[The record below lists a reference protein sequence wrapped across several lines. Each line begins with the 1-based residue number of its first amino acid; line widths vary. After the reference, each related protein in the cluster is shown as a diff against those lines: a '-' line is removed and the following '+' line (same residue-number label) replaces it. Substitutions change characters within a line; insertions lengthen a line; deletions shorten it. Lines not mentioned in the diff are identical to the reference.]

1 MEEEL
6 ITKVM
11 HEVMKRVGNGN
22 GATAVAEV
30 EEVKAS
36 PLSHIPAE
44 LVQLTEFVG
53 VGMGDTQGIVI
64 ANLDPMIHKLIGFD
78 PKYRSIGVIGGRTGA
93 GPHLMA
99 ADEAIK
105 ATNTEIIMVEMPRDT
120 KGGAGHGN
128 LIVFGAEDVSDAR
141 RAVEVTL
148 ETLPKYFGDVY
159 ANDQGYTENQYTARA
174 SKVLKYALGAPEGRA
189 FGLIL
194 GAPAVIGMLMID
206 TAVKAAD
213 VEVLGFA
220 SPKKGTSLT
229 NEVFHLGHRRLW
241 RSSSGRY
248 CWTRSGQQAA
258 WRLGTATEVRYRQSV
273 HLREQFNGKKTKTL
287 RSTR

>member
-6 ITKVM
+6 ISKVM
-11 HEVMKRVGNGN
+11 HEVMKRVGNGSTT
-22 GATAVAEV
+22 TAVVDVV
-30 EEVKAS
+30 EEVKA
-36 PLSHIPAE
+36 PPRLAGIPAE

-53 VGMGDTQGIVI
+53 AGMGDTQGIVI

-148 ETLPKYFGDVY
+148 ECLPKYFGDVY
-159 ANDQGYTENQYTARA
+159 ANDAGYTENQYTARA

-220 SPKKGTSLT
+220 SPKKNTSLT
-229 NEVFHLGHRRLW
+229 NEVFIWVTGDSGAVRQAVIAGREVGNKLLGAW
-241 RSSSGRY
+241 
-248 CWTRSGQQAA
+248 GQPPKSAI
-258 WRLGTATEVRYRQSV
+258 GNPYI
-273 HLREQFNGKKTKTL
+273 
-287 RSTR
+287 

>member
-11 HEVMKRVGNGN
+11 QEVIKRVGGNGHSN
-22 GATAVAEV
+22 GATATAVLDEPEV
-30 EEVKAS
+30 VKTPPRLAG
-36 PLSHIPAE
+36 IPTE

-53 VGMGDTQGIVI
+53 AGMGDTQGIVI
-64 ANLDPMIHKLIGFD
+64 ANLDPAIHKLIGFD
-78 PKYRSIGVIGGRTGA
+78 PKFRSIGVIGGRTGA

-105 ATNTEIIMVEMPRDT
+105 ATNTEIILVEMPRDT

-128 LIVFGAEDVSDAR
+128 LIIFGAEDVSDAR

-148 ETLPKYFGDVY
+148 ECLPKYFGDVY

-174 SKVLKYALGAPEGRA
+174 SKVLTYALGAPEGRA

-220 SPKKGTSLT
+220 SPKKNTSLT
-229 NEVFHLGHRRLW
+229 NEVFIWVTGDSGAVRQAVIAGREVGNKLLG
-241 RSSSGRY
+241 
-248 CWTRSGQQAA
+248 A
-258 WRLGTATEVRYRQSV
+258 WGTPPKSATGNPYI
-273 HLREQFNGKKTKTL
+273 
-287 RSTR
+287 

>member
-11 HEVMKRVGNGN
+11 QEVMKRVGNGGN
-22 GATAVAEV
+22 GSAAVAVVDEA
-30 EEVKAS
+30 KAPPS
-36 PLSHIPAE
+36 FLPAE
-44 LVQLTEFVG
+44 LVPLTEFVG
-53 VGMGDTQGIVI
+53 IGMGDTQGIVI

-105 ATNTEIIMVEMPRDT
+105 ATNTEVIMVEMPRDT

-148 ETLPKYFGDVY
+148 EALPKYFGDVY

-220 SPKKGTSLT
+220 SPKKNTSLT
-229 NEVFHLGHRRLW
+229 NEVFIWVTGD
-241 RSSSGRY
+241 SGAVRQAVIAG
-248 CWTRSGQQAA
+248 REVGNKLLAA
-258 WRLGTATEVRYRQSV
+258 WGQPPKSATGNPYI
-273 HLREQFNGKKTKTL
+273 
-287 RSTR
+287 

>member
-11 HEVMKRVGNGN
+11 QEVMRRVGSGSSHGN
-22 GATAVAEV
+22 GSSAVAVLDEPQ
-30 EEVKAS
+30 AP
-36 PLSHIPAE
+36 PLPSFLPAE
-44 LVQLTEFVG
+44 LVPLTEFVG
-53 VGMGDTQGIVI
+53 IGMGDTQGIVI

-148 ETLPKYFGDVY
+148 EALPKYFGDVY

-220 SPKKGTSLT
+220 SPKKNTSLT
-229 NEVFHLGHRRLW
+229 NEVFIWVTGD
-241 RSSSGRY
+241 SGAVRQAVIAG
-248 CWTRSGQQAA
+248 REVGNKLLAA
-258 WRLGTATEVRYRQSV
+258 WGQPPKSATGNPYI
-273 HLREQFNGKKTKTL
+273 
-287 RSTR
+287 

>member
-11 HEVMKRVGNGN
+11 HEVMKRVGGNGHGN
-22 GATAVAEV
+22 GAATAVLDEP
-30 EEVKAS
+30 EVKTPPRLAGV
-36 PLSHIPAE
+36 PTE

-53 VGMGDTQGIVI
+53 SGLGDTQGIVI
-64 ANLDPMIHKLIGFD
+64 ANLDPEIHKLIGFD
-78 PKYRSIGVIGGRTGA
+78 PKFRSIGVIGGRTGA

-148 ETLPKYFGDVY
+148 ECLPKYFGDVY

-174 SKVLKYALGAPEGRA
+174 SRVLKYALNAPEGRA

-229 NEVFHLGHRRLW
+229 NEVFIWVTGDSGAVRQAVVAGREVGNKLLG
-241 RSSSGRY
+241 
-248 CWTRSGQQAA
+248 A
-258 WRLGTATEVRYRQSV
+258 WGTPPKSV
-273 HLREQFNGKKTKTL
+273 TGNPYI
-287 RSTR
+287 

>member
-1 MEEEL
+1 
-6 ITKVM
+6 
-11 HEVMKRVGNGN
+11 
-22 GATAVAEV
+22 
-30 EEVKAS
+30 
-36 PLSHIPAE
+36 
-44 LVQLTEFVG
+44 
-53 VGMGDTQGIVI
+53 MGDTQGIVI

-105 ATNTEIIMVEMPRDT
+105 ATNTEIILVEMPRDT

-229 NEVFHLGHRRLW
+229 NEVFIWVTGDSGAVRQAVIAGREVGNKLLEHGDSL
-241 RSSSGRY
+241 RSLPPEIHTFKGAVQWQKDKNASKCSLIV
-248 CWTRSGQQAA
+248 RS
-258 WRLGTATEVRYRQSV
+258 
-273 HLREQFNGKKTKTL
+273 TKTDSSKSGL
-287 RSTR
+287 KWAWSPWTAPTTRNPVSKSRTTA

>member
-11 HEVMKRVGNGN
+11 HEVMKRVGGNGN
-22 GATAVAEV
+22 GATATAVLE
-30 EEVKAS
+30 EPEVKTPPRLVGVPS
-36 PLSHIPAE
+36 D

-53 VGMGDTQGIVI
+53 AGMGDTQGIVI
-64 ANLDPMIHKLIGFD
+64 ANLDPEIHKLIGFD

-93 GPHLMA
+93 GPQLMA

-105 ATNTEIIMVEMPRDT
+105 ATNTDIILVEMPRDT

-148 ETLPKYFGDVY
+148 DCLPTYFGDVY

-174 SKVLKYALGAPEGRA
+174 SKVLKYALGTPEGRA

-194 GAPAVIGMLMID
+194 GAPAVVGMLMID
-206 TAVKAAD
+206 TAVKAAN

-220 SPKKGTSLT
+220 SPKKNTSLT
-229 NEVFHLGHRRLW
+229 NEVFIWVTGDAGAVRQAVRAGREVGNKLLG
-241 RSSSGRY
+241 
-248 CWTRSGQQAA
+248 A
-258 WRLGTATEVRYRQSV
+258 WGTPPKSATGNPYI
-273 HLREQFNGKKTKTL
+273 
-287 RSTR
+287 